1 MKDYQLYLAG
11 GMQKFDKKDFAIGNV
26 WREYCK
32 SALESYE
39 CDYKVKVINPNMYF
53 SFADKE
59 PKYAS
64 DAEVMRFDLHKVRNS
79 DLIIVNFNDM
89 WSLGTMSEIA
99 IAYDRGIPVI
109 GLDIDNQALH
119 PWQRCMC
126 ERIFNDI
133 DEIIDY
139 VEDFYLR

>member
-1 MKDYQLYLAG
+1 MKDYSIYLAG
-11 GMQKFDKKDFAIGNV
+11 GMQKFDKADFAIGNA

-32 SALESYE
+32 SALENYE
-39 CDYKVKVINPNMYF
+39 CGYKVKVINPNMYF

-59 PKYAS
+59 PKYSS

-89 WSLGTMSEIA
+89 WSLGTQSEIA
-99 IAYDRGIPVI
+99 IAYDRGIPII
-109 GLDIDNQALH
+109 GLDVDNQKLH

-133 DEIIDY
+133 DEMIDY
-139 VEDFYLR
+139 IEDFYLR

>member
-1 MKDYQLYLAG
+1 MRDFIIYTSG
-11 GMQKFDKKDFAIGNV
+11 GMMKFGSEKFDESNK

-32 SALESYE
+32 DTLEEFE
-39 CDYKVKVINPNMYF
+39 CNYKVKVFNPNSYF
-53 SFADKE
+53 SFKE
-59 PKYAS
+59 NTSGYNNEL
-64 DAEVMRFDLHKVRNS
+64 EVMRFDIHNLRNS

-99 IAYDRGIPVI
+99 IAYDRGIPII
-109 GLDIDNQALH
+109 GLDVDNQKLH

-133 DEIIDY
+133 DEMIDY
-139 VEDFYLR
+139 IEDFYLR